1 MEFKRVVG
9 TRRSIRYFQPW
20 RPVEPAKIQTILE
33 AARLASRAVNAA
45 FAKAIVVYRDKL
57 SEEDRNSLKTP
68 TTTAQLDLAPVW
80 ILWYGDLGAVQRT
93 NEGQTLKKLIDAGA
107 LNPSHGWSYRY
118 VQDVIWAQI
127 LKPLADAPQVAAPFI
142 YGEACLAVCT
152 ALLCAV
158 DEGLGTQLTA
168 FQTEPAKKL
177 FNVPDDWIPIFAQLV
192 GYPAESPEAGGQR
205 PREPF
210 EVDFFE
216 MRHGN
221 PFPRDPAVV
230 KALEEVGMIQ
240 ASAPLPW
247 RKDEIRALSRMFG
260 LPE

>member
-9 TRRSIRYFQPW
+9 SRRSVRYYQPW

-57 SEEDRNSLKTP
+57 SPQDRESLKTP

-80 ILWYGDLGAVQRT
+80 IFWYGDLSCVQKT
-93 NEGQTLKKLIDAGA
+93 NQGQTLKDLIDAGA
-107 LNPSHGWSYRY
+107 LNPSHGWSYKY
-118 VQDVIWAQI
+118 VEDVIWAQI
-127 LKPLADAPQVAAPFI
+127 LKPISETPAVAVPFI
-142 YGEACLAVCT
+142 AGEASIAICQ

-168 FQTEPAKKL
+168 FNAEPAKKL
-177 FNVPDDWIPIFAQLV
+177 FSVPDEWHPMWIQLL
-192 GYPAESPEAGGQR
+192 GYSAESPEAGGQR

-216 MRHGN
+216 GKHGK

-230 KALEEVGMIQ
+230 KALEEAGMIQ
-240 ASAPLPW
+240 AQAPLPW
-247 RKDEIRALSRMFG
+247 RKDEVRALSQMFG
-260 LPE
+260 LPD